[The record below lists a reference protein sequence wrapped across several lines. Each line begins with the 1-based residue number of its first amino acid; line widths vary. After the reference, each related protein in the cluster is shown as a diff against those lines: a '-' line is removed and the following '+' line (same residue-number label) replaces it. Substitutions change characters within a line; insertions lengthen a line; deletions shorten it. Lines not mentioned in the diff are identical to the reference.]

1 MIAENL
7 KQVKLRIDSVKHD
20 QQVQLI
26 AVSKARSVTEIQ
38 QAVDAGQMQFGENH
52 LQESL
57 DKIDSLEGKNLIWHF
72 IGPIQSNKTASIAE
86 KFDWVHSIGRYKI
99 AKRLS
104 DQRPPELSQL
114 NVLLQLNIDRE
125 KLSLVFFWRIL
136 KKLFQK

>member
-7 KQVKLRIDSVKHD
+7 KKVKLRIDSVKHE

-26 AVSKARSVTEIQ
+26 AVSKARSVTEIK
-38 QAVDAGQMQFGENH
+38 QALDAGQIQFGENYV
-52 LQESL
+52 QESL
-57 DKIDSLEGKNLIWHF
+57 DKIEAFEGKNLIWHF

-104 DQRPPELSQL
+104 DQRPPKLSQL

-125 KLSLVFFWRIL
+125 KSKSGFFLEDID
-136 KKLFQK
+136 KIIP